1 MEKKIAVIDIIYENS
16 VSIESLN
23 NIFHD
28 FRDYVIGRMGLPY
41 RVKNVSI
48 MSVAIEADQETIS
61 AITDTIKALEGVD
74 MKIYYLGSPQ

>member
-1 MEKKIAVIDIIYENS
+1 MKKKIAVIEVIYDNS
-16 VSIESLN
+16 ISIETLN

-48 MSVAIEADQETIS
+48 MSVAIEANQETIS
-61 AITDTIKALEGVD
+61 TITDTIKALD
-74 MKIYYLGSPQ
+74 LGSPQ

>member
-48 MSVAIEADQETIS
+48 MSVAIEANQETIS
-61 AITDTIKALEGVD
+61 AITDTIKALD
-74 MKIYYLGSPQ
+74 LGSPQ